1 CGPAQRASS
10 ASSDSGHAMELNRN
24 QYFMGGLVVLLL
36 GIQLRI
42 VDGFVLNERATQI
55 LSQRLQQIRGQQVAS
70 TSESATLLAAAP
82 PGPQHTLYP
91 PKWLGWSLVSIG
103 SVLVLYSLALKRPG
117 G

>member
-1 CGPAQRASS
+1 MIVERPFAHEAHPL
-10 ASSDSGHAMELNRN
+10 GHHAID
-24 QYFMGGLVVLLL
+24 Q
-36 GIQLRI
+36 QLRV

-70 TSESATLLAAAP
+70 TSESATLLATAP
-82 PGPQHTLYP
+82 PGHKHILYP